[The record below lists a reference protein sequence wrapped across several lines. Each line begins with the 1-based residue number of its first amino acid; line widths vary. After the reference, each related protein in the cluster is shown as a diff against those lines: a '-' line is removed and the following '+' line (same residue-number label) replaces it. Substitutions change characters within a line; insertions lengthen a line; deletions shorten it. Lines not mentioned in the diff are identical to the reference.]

1 MSLEPAP
8 EVLAAA
14 NLEQVLHFEQQ
25 VFQKAD
31 QWSRASW
38 IAELSSP
45 DRIHFGVFDRDVL
58 IAGAGASI
66 NEVADVLT
74 IGVLSEYRG
83 RGIAG
88 TLLDHLLQV
97 LRSAR
102 FFTPNEVRYLMP
114 LEGEHAR
121 SEPAS
126 VSGTSS
132 EESGEA
138 TVGIERSL
146 RRVSR
151 VMLEVRA
158 SNAGAIG
165 LYGSRGF
172 KQIARI
178 PRYYRAP
185 SEEAVVME
193 LGL

>member
-8 EVLAAA
+8 VVLAAA

-25 VFQKAD
+25 VFPKAD

-38 IAELSSP
+38 IVELSSP

-66 NEVADVLT
+66 NEVVDVLT
-74 IGVLSEYRG
+74 IGVLPEYRG

-88 TLLDHLLQV
+88 ALLDYLLQV

-102 FFTPNEVRYLMP
+102 FFTPSEVRYLMP

-126 VSGTSS
+126 GSDTSS
-132 EESGEA
+132 EESDEA
-138 TVGIERSL
+138 VAGIERSL

-158 SNAGAIG
+158 SNASAIG

>member
-8 EVLAAA
+8 VVLTAA

-25 VFQKAD
+25 VFPKAD

-38 IAELSSP
+38 TAELSSP
-45 DRIHFGVFDRDVL
+45 DRIHFGMFDRDVL
-58 IAGAGASI
+58 IAAAGASI

-74 IGVLSEYRG
+74 IGVLPEYQG

-88 TLLDHLLQV
+88 ALLDHLLQV
-97 LRSAR
+97 LRIAR
-102 FFTPNEVRYLMP
+102 FFTPSQVHYLMP
-114 LEGEHAR
+114 LEGDRTMAD
-121 SEPAS
+121 PAS
-126 VSGTSS
+126 GDTSS
-132 EESGEA
+132 EDVSESVA
-138 TVGIERSL
+138 GIERSQ

-158 SNAGAIG
+158 SNASAIG

>member
-14 NLEQVLHFEQQ
+14 NLEQVLHFEHQ
-25 VFQKAD
+25 VFPKAD

-132 EESGEA
+132 EESGDA

>member
-1 MSLEPAP
+1 MSLDPAP
-8 EVLAAA
+8 VVLTAA

-25 VFQKAD
+25 VFPKAD

-45 DRIHFGVFDRDVL
+45 DRIHFGMFDRDVL
-58 IAGAGASI
+58 IAAAGASI

-74 IGVLSEYRG
+74 IGVLPEYRG

-88 TLLDHLLQV
+88 ALLDHLLQV

-102 FFTPNEVRYLMP
+102 FFTPSQVHYLMP
-114 LEGEHAR
+114 FEGEHVR
-121 SEPAS
+121 SEPVGATE
-126 VSGTSS
+126 GTGDETS
-132 EESGEA
+132 EA
-138 TVGIERSL
+138 TVGIERSQ

-151 VMLEVRA
+151 VILEVRA
-158 SNAGAIG
+158 SNASAIG

>member
-8 EVLAAA
+8 VVLAAA

-25 VFQKAD
+25 VFPKAD

-74 IGVLSEYRG
+74 IGVLPECRG

-88 TLLDHLLQV
+88 ALLDHLLQV

-102 FFTPNEVRYLMP
+102 FFTPNEVRYLMS

>member
-1 MSLEPAP
+1 MSLDPAP
-8 EVLAAA
+8 VVLTAA

-25 VFQKAD
+25 VFPKAD

-38 IAELSSP
+38 IAELSSL
-45 DRIHFGVFDRDVL
+45 DRIHFGMFDRDVL
-58 IAGAGASI
+58 IAAAGASI

-74 IGVLSEYRG
+74 IGVLPEYRG

-88 TLLDHLLQV
+88 ALLDHLLQV

-102 FFTPNEVRYLMP
+102 FFTPSQVHYLMP
-114 LEGEHAR
+114 LEGEYVR
-121 SEPAS
+121 SEPVGATE
-126 VSGTSS
+126 GTGD
-132 EESGEA
+132 ETGEA
-138 TVGIERSL
+138 TVGIERSQ

-158 SNAGAIG
+158 SNASAIG

-178 PRYYRAP
+178 PRYYRVP

>member
-8 EVLAAA
+8 VVLTAA

-25 VFQKAD
+25 VFPKAD

-38 IAELSSP
+38 TAELSSP
-45 DRIHFGVFDRDVL
+45 DRIHFGMFDRDVL
-58 IAGAGASI
+58 IAAAGASI

-74 IGVLSEYRG
+74 IGVLPEYRG

-88 TLLDHLLQV
+88 ALLDHLLQV

-102 FFTPNEVRYLMP
+102 FFTPSQVHYLMP
-114 LEGEHAR
+114 LEDDRAMAD
-121 SEPAS
+121 PAS
-126 VSGTSS
+126 ASDTSS
-132 EESGEA
+132 EDDSESVA
-138 TVGIERSL
+138 GIERSQ

-158 SNAGAIG
+158 SNASAIG

>member
-1 MSLEPAP
+1 MTLELAP
-8 EVLAAA
+8 TVLTAA

-25 VFQKAD
+25 VFPKAD
-31 QWSRASW
+31 QWSRDSW
-38 IAELSSP
+38 ITELSSP

-74 IGVLSEYRG
+74 IGVLPECRG

-88 TLLDHLLQV
+88 ALLDHLLQV

-102 FFTPNEVRYLMP
+102 FFTPNEVHYLMP

-121 SEPAS
+121 SEPSS
-126 VSGTSS
+126 VSDMSS
-132 EESGEA
+132 EESDEA
-138 TVGIERSL
+138 TAGIERSL

-158 SNAGAIG
+158 SNASAIG

-193 LGL
+193 LDL

>member
-1 MSLEPAP
+1 MSLDSAP
-8 EVLAAA
+8 VVLAAA

-25 VFQKAD
+25 VFPKAD

-58 IAGAGASI
+58 IAAAGASI

-88 TLLDHLLQV
+88 ALLDHLLQV

-102 FFTPNEVRYLMP
+102 FFTPSEVRYLMP
-114 LEGEHAR
+114 LEGEHVR
-121 SEPAS
+121 SEPVGATE
-126 VSGTSS
+126 GTS
-132 EESGEA
+132 EEAGEA

-146 RRVSR
+146 RRVSS

-158 SNAGAIG
+158 SNASAIG

-178 PRYYRAP
+178 PRYYHAP
-185 SEEAVVME
+185 GEEAVVME